1 LQAGRQQPHN
11 VPFFISNLHFI
22 QELTMSLL
30 GSVIG
35 AISGGGAGGGGAQGA
50 LLNAVVGMLTQGGG
64 AAGAGGAGGALGGL
78 GGLGGL
84 IGKFQQ
90 AGMGDAVNSW
100 IGTGDNHAVSP
111 EQVGHALGGDTIAGL
126 AQQLGMGQ
134 GDVLSQLSHMLP
146 QVVDKLTPGGQM
158 PQADANGGLGGLGDI
173 AGMLGG
179 LLKR

>member
-1 LQAGRQQPHN
+1 
-11 VPFFISNLHFI
+11 
-22 QELTMSLL
+22 MSLL

-35 AISGGGAGGGGAQGA
+35 AISGGGAGGGGGAQGA
-50 LLNAVVGMLTQGGG
+50 LLNAVIGMLTQGGG
-64 AAGAGGAGGALGGL
+64 AAGGAGGALGGL

-84 IGKFQQ
+84 VGKFQQ

-111 EQVGHALGGDTIAGL
+111 EQVGHALGGDTIANL
-126 AQQLGMGQ
+126 AKQLGMGE
-134 GDVLSQLSHMLP
+134 GDVMGQLSQMLP
-146 QVVDKLTPGGQM
+146 QVVDKLTPGGQL
-158 PQADANGGLGGLGDI
+158 PQADASGGLGGLGDI

>member
-1 LQAGRQQPHN
+1 
-11 VPFFISNLHFI
+11 
-22 QELTMSLL
+22 MSLL

-35 AISGGGAGGGGAQGA
+35 ALAGGGAQGGGAQGA
-50 LLNAVVGMLTQGGG
+50 LLNAVIGMLTQGGG
-64 AAGAGGAGGALGGL
+64 AQAGGGAGGALGGL

-84 IGKFQQ
+84 VGKFQQ

-100 IGTGDNHAVSP
+100 IGTGDNHPVSP
-111 EQVGHALGGDTIAGL
+111 EQVGSALGGDTIANL
-126 AQQLGMGQ
+126 AKQLGMGE
-134 GDVLSQLSHMLP
+134 GDVMGQLSQMLP

-158 PQADANGGLGGLGDI
+158 PQADASGGLGGLGDI

>member
-1 LQAGRQQPHN
+1 MAWSL
-11 VPFFISNLHFI
+11 FT

-64 AAGAGGAGGALGGL
+64 AAGGAGGAGGALGGL

-111 EQVGHALGGDTIAGL
+111 EQVGNALGNDTIAGL
-126 AQQLGMGQ
+126 AKQLGMDH
-134 GDVLSQLSHMLP
+134 GDVLGQLSQMLP

-158 PQADANGGLGGLGDI
+158 PQADANGNLGGLGGLGDI